1 MSVPPLRYHGDTGEK
16 SAHVRRVDTEPDLSY
31 PNGVRVDY
39 LATGSGTM
47 RDFGLYRWTFGPEQ
61 SGPGPHFHK
70 ILSESFYVLT
80 GTVQFYNGDD
90 WIDGRVGDF
99 LHVPPGG
106 LHGFRNLTDEPASM
120 LLHFSPGTDRE
131 GYFEGLL
138 KLTEDWS
145 PTEQELADFYL
156 EYDNH
161 WV

>member
-1 MSVPPLRYHGDTGEK
+1 MSAPPHRYHGDTGEK
-16 SAHVRRVDTEPDLSY
+16 SAHLRTADAEPDLNY

-47 RDFGLYRWTFGPEQ
+47 GDFGLYRWTFGPEQ
-61 SGPGPHFHK
+61 SGPGAHFHK

-80 GTVQFYNGDD
+80 GTVQFYDGED

-138 KLTEDWS
+138 KLTEGWS

-156 EYDNH
+156 EYDNY